1 MESKQDYANVAM
13 GCGKIEAIEGCAYE
27 QDGTALNPSLVTLFL
42 DEQNARQ
49 YYEDVVQQQLE
60 EAEAYN
66 KTPLE
71 RIVFDTRV
79 LRLHG
84 LRIKVY
90 AVSFAEVAWVT
101 RRKAALGV
109 S

>member
-13 GCGKIEAIEGCAYE
+13 GCGKIEAIEGYAYE
-27 QDGTALNPSLVTLFL
+27 QNGTALNPNFVTLFL

-49 YYEDVVQQQLE
+49 YYKDVLQQQRT
-60 EAEAYN
+60 EAEIYN
-66 KTPLE
+66 QTPRE
-71 RIVFDTRV
+71 RIVFDTRI

-90 AVSFAEVAWVT
+90 AVSFVVPASAW
-101 RRKAALGV
+101 GI